1 LPTQAHNALEQFRSF
16 KMRTK
21 LAVASLLA
29 STLLLSTAALAQQ
42 TPPPAG
48 SAPAATSAA
57 PSPIPDKAKVGHWR
71 ASKMIGLDVY
81 NEQNEKLGDISE
93 VLLDRSGKV
102 NGIVIGVGGFLGV
115 GQRDI
120 MVGMDKLKFVNE
132 PMRTSAA
139 PAPSGTGTTGTGTPP
154 AARTDRAASQWYPDH
169 AILAG
174 VNKDQL
180 KSMPEFKY
188 E

>member
-1 LPTQAHNALEQFRSF
+1 
-16 KMRTK
+16 MRTK

-29 STLLLSTAALAQQ
+29 STLLLSTAALAQSS
-42 TPPPAG
+42 PPAG
-48 SAPAATSAA
+48 SAPAATTA
-57 PSPIPDKAKVGHWR
+57 PSAMPDKAKAGHWR

-93 VLLDRSGKV
+93 VLLDQSGKV

-120 MVGMDKLKFVNE
+120 MVSMDKLKFVNE

-139 PAPSGTGTTGTGTPP
+139 PAPSGTGTTGAGGTPP

>member
-1 LPTQAHNALEQFRSF
+1 
-16 KMRTK
+16 MRTK

-29 STLLLSTAALAQQ
+29 STVLLITAVLAQQ
-42 TPPPAG
+42 SPPPAG
-48 SAPAATSAA
+48 SAPAATTSPSATA
-57 PSPIPDKAKVGHWR
+57 PATAKSGPWR
-71 ASKMIGLDVY
+71 ASKMIGLDIY

-93 VLLDRSGKV
+93 VLIDQSGKV
-102 NGIVIGVGGFLGV
+102 TGVIVGVGGFLGV

-120 MVGMDKLKFVNE
+120 MVSMDKLKFVNE

-139 PAPSGTGTTGTGTPP
+139 PSGTTGGSGTTGSATPP
-154 AARTDRAASQWYPDH
+154 ARAADNKWYPDH
-169 AILAG
+169 AIMAG
-174 VNKDQL
+174 ANKDQL

>member
-1 LPTQAHNALEQFRSF
+1 
-16 KMRTK
+16 MRTK
-21 LAVASLLA
+21 LVVASLLA

-42 TPPPAG
+42 SPAPA
-48 SAPAATSAA
+48 SPAPAATATA
-57 PSPIPDKAKVGHWR
+57 PDKAAAGHWR
-71 ASKMIGLDVY
+71 ASKLIGLDVY
-81 NEQNEKLGDISE
+81 NEQNEKLGDVSE
-93 VLLDRSGKV
+93 VLIDKSGKV

-139 PAPSGTGTTGTGTPP
+139 PAPSGTGTTGAGGTPP
-154 AARTDRAASQWYPDH
+154 AARTDRTANQWYPDH